1 MSLCKCKT
9 VVLDYQVIAERK
21 EIRTWRQQGAVEGRV
36 SREEAGKEKE
46 IDSQERG
53 VRRRETGDE
62 SEEEVD
68 QTVSRSA
75 DEEKRRFVP
84 SA

>member
-1 MSLCKCKT
+1 M
-9 VVLDYQVIAERK
+9 
-21 EIRTWRQQGAVEGRV
+21 EGRV
-36 SREEAGKEKE
+36 SREEAGKEEE